1 MRFEKVSY
9 EQFAADMEKWMP
21 DMSKLLYKRFYDRVT
36 LPKRQTKGS
45 AGYDF
50 VTPVRIMLEP
60 GQQAVIP
67 SGIRAV
73 FSDEELETWHLEVFI
88 RSSLAIKRGLNII
101 NQVEII
107 DADYFK
113 GENGGDILLALKN
126 TNRKIIDIEP
136 GERICQG
143 IFKIHGL
150 TSDDD
155 AEGHRSGGVGS
166 TGKQ

>member
-1 MRFEKVSY
+1 MKFEKVSFD
-9 EQFAADMEKWMP
+9 QFAADMEKWMP
-21 DMSKLLYKRFYDRVT
+21 ERWWEMYEVYYNSAK

-45 AGYDF
+45 AGYDI
-50 VTPVRIMLEP
+50 VSPMRLILEP
-60 GQQAVIP
+60 GEQVVIP

-73 FSDEELETWHLEVFI
+73 FSEEELETWHLEVFV
-88 RSSLAIKRGLNII
+88 RSSVAIKRGLNII

-107 DADYFK
+107 DADYFQ

-126 TNRKIIDIEP
+126 TSRKIIEIEP

-166 TGKQ
+166 TGRQ

>member
-1 MRFEKVSY
+1 
-9 EQFAADMEKWMP
+9 
-21 DMSKLLYKRFYDRVT
+21 
-36 LPKRQTKGS
+36 
-45 AGYDF
+45 
-50 VTPVRIMLEP
+50 MLEP

-73 FSDEELETWHLEVFI
+73 FSEEELETWHLEVFV

-107 DADYFK
+107 DADYFQ

-126 TNRKIIDIEP
+126 TSRKIIDIAPE
-136 GERICQG
+136 ERICQG

>member
-1 MRFEKVSY
+1 MRFEKVSF
-9 EQFAADMEKWMP
+9 EQFSADMEKWMQ
-21 DMSKLLYKRFYDRVT
+21 DFSWEMHEVYYDSVK

-45 AGYDF
+45 AGYDIAS
-50 VTPVRIMLEP
+50 PMRLIIEP
-60 GQQAVIP
+60 GEQVVIP

-73 FSDEELETWHLEVFI
+73 FSDEELETWHLEVFAGQACQ
-88 RSSLAIKRGLNII
+88 SGEGLNIT

-107 DADYFK
+107 NADHFQ
-113 GENGGDILLALKN
+113 GENEGDILLALKN
-126 TNRKIIDIEP
+126 TSRKIIDIAQ

-150 TSDDD
+150 TTDDD

-166 TGKQ
+166 TGR

>member
-1 MRFEKVSY
+1 MRFEKVSF
-9 EQFAADMEKWMP
+9 EQFAEDMEKWMP
-21 DMSKLLYKRFYDRVT
+21 ELSWEMHEVYYDSVK

-45 AGYDF
+45 AGYDIAS
-50 VTPVRIMLEP
+50 PMRLIIEP
-60 GQQAVIP
+60 GEQVVIP

-73 FSDEELETWHLEVFI
+73 FSDEELETWHLEVFAGQACQ
-88 RSSLAIKRGLNII
+88 SGEGLNIT

-107 DADYFK
+107 NADHFQ
-113 GENGGDILLALKN
+113 GENEGDILLALKN
-126 TNRKIIDIEP
+126 TSRKIIDIAQ

-166 TGKQ
+166 TGR

>member
-1 MRFEKVSY
+1 MRFEKVSF
-9 EQFAADMEKWMP
+9 EQFSADMEQWML
-21 DMSKLLYKRFYDRVT
+21 DFNWEMHEVYYDSVK

-45 AGYDF
+45 AGYDIAS
-50 VTPVRIMLEP
+50 PMRLIIEP
-60 GQQAVIP
+60 GEQVVIP

-73 FSDEELETWHLEVFI
+73 FSDEELKTWHLEVFAGQACQ
-88 RSSLAIKRGLNII
+88 SGEGLNIT

-107 DADYFK
+107 NADHFQ
-113 GENGGDILLALKN
+113 GENEGDILLALKN
-126 TNRKIIDIEP
+126 TSRKIIDIAQ

-150 TSDDD
+150 TTDDD

-166 TGKQ
+166 TGR

>member
-1 MRFEKVSY
+1 MRFEKINF

-21 DMSKLLYKRFYDRVT
+21 DRFRLRFKDDYEKVT

-50 VTPVRIMLEP
+50 VTPVRIILEP

-73 FSDEELETWHLEVFI
+73 FSDEELETWHLEVFV
-88 RSSLAIKRGLNII
+88 RSSIGLKKGGILPNS
-101 NQVEII
+101 VAII
-107 DADYFK
+107 DADYFQ

-126 TNRKIIDIEP
+126 TSRKIIDIAPE
-136 GERICQG
+136 ERICQG

-155 AEGHRSGGVGS
+155 AEGHKSGGVGS

>member
-9 EQFAADMEKWMP
+9 EQFAADLEKWMP
-21 DMSKLLYKRFYDRVT
+21 ELSWEMHEVYYDSIK

-45 AGYDF
+45 AGYDIAS
-50 VTPVRIMLEP
+50 TLRMILMP

-73 FSDEELETWHLEVFI
+73 FTDEELKTWHLEVFI

-107 DADYFK
+107 DADYFQ

-126 TNRKIIDIEP
+126 TSRKIIEIAP

-150 TSDDD
+150 TTDDD
-155 AEGHRSGGVGS
+155 AEGFRSGGVGS
-166 TGKQ
+166 TGR

>member
-1 MRFEKVSY
+1 MKFEKVSFD
-9 EQFAADMEKWMP
+9 QFAADMEKWMP
-21 DMSKLLYKRFYDRVT
+21 DMSKMLYKRFYDRVT

-60 GQQAVIP
+60 GQQVVIP

-73 FSDEELETWHLEVFI
+73 FSDEELETWHLEVFVPQ
-88 RSSLAIKRGLNII
+88 SVWIKQGGSVTNSVGIV
-101 NQVEII
+101 N
-107 DADYFK
+107 ADCFM

-126 TNRKIIDIEP
+126 TSRKIIDIAPE
-136 GERICQG
+136 ERICQG

-155 AEGHRSGGVGS
+155 AEGHRFGGVGS

>member
-1 MRFEKVSY
+1 MRFEKVSF
-9 EQFAADMEKWMP
+9 EQFVADMEKWMQ
-21 DMSKLLYKRFYDRVT
+21 DRFRLRFKDDYEKVT

-50 VTPVRIMLEP
+50 VTPVRIILEP
-60 GQQAVIP
+60 GQQAVIT

-73 FSDEELETWHLEVFI
+73 FSEEELETWHLEVCV

-107 DADYFK
+107 DADYFQ

-126 TNRKIIDIEP
+126 TSRKIIDIAP

-150 TSDDD
+150 TQDDD
-155 AEGHRSGGVGS
+155 EEGHRSGGVGS

>member
-1 MRFEKVSY
+1 MRFEKVSF

-21 DMSKLLYKRFYDRVT
+21 ELSWEMYEVYYDSVK

-45 AGYDF
+45 AGYDI
-50 VTPVRIMLEP
+50 VSPMRLILEP

-73 FSDEELETWHLEVFI
+73 FSEEELETWHLEVFI

-126 TNRKIIDIEP
+126 TSRKIIDIAPE
-136 GERICQG
+136 ERICQG

>member
-9 EQFAADMEKWMP
+9 DQFAADMEKWMP
-21 DMSKLLYKRFYDRVT
+21 DMSKMLYKRFYDRVT
-36 LPKRQTKGS
+36 LPKRQTAGS

-73 FSDEELETWHLEVFI
+73 FSEEELETWHLEVFV
-88 RSSLAIKRGLNII
+88 RSSIGLKKDGILPNS
-101 NQVEII
+101 VAII
-107 DADYFK
+107 DADYFQ

-126 TNRKIIDIEP
+126 TSRKIIDIAPE
-136 GERICQG
+136 ERICQG

>member
-1 MRFEKVSY
+1 MRFEKVSF
-9 EQFAADMEKWMP
+9 EQFAADMEKWMQELSWE
-21 DMSKLLYKRFYDRVT
+21 MHEVYYNSVK

-45 AGYDF
+45 AGYDIAS
-50 VTPVRIMLEP
+50 PMRLILLP

-73 FSDEELETWHLEVFI
+73 FTDEELETWHLEVFI
-88 RSSLAIKRGLNII
+88 RPSQAIKRGLNII
-101 NQVEII
+101 NQVKII
-107 DADYFK
+107 DADYFQ

-126 TNRKIIDIEP
+126 TSRKIIEIAP
-136 GERICQG
+136 GESICQG

-155 AEGHRSGGVGS
+155 AEGNRSGGVGS

>member
-9 EQFAADMEKWMP
+9 EEFASDMEKWMP
-21 DMSKLLYKRFYDRVT
+21 DMSSMLYERFYDRVR

-73 FSDEELETWHLEVFI
+73 FTDEELETWHLEVFV
-88 RSSLAIKRGLNII
+88 RSSVGIKQGGSVPNSVGI
-101 NQVEII
+101 V
-107 DADYFK
+107 DADYFM

-126 TNRKIIDIEP
+126 TNRKIIDIAA

-150 TSDDD
+150 TTDDD
-155 AEGHRSGGVGS
+155 AEGLRSGGVGS
-166 TGKQ
+166 TGR

>member
-9 EQFAADMEKWMP
+9 DQFAADMEKWMP

-36 LPKRQTKGS
+36 LPKRQTAGS

-50 VTPVRIMLEP
+50 VTPVRIILAP

-73 FSDEELETWHLEVFI
+73 FSDEELETWHLEIFV
-88 RSSLAIKRGLNII
+88 RSNIGLKTGAILPNS
-101 NQVEII
+101 VAII
-107 DADYFK
+107 DADYFQ
-113 GENGGDILLALKN
+113 GENGGDIMLALKN
-126 TNRKIIDIEP
+126 TNRKIINIAPE
-136 GERICQG
+136 ERICQG

-155 AEGHRSGGVGS
+155 TEGHRSGGVGS

>member
-1 MRFEKVSY
+1 MRFEKVSF

-36 LPKRQTKGS
+36 LPKRQTAGS

-73 FSDEELETWHLEVFI
+73 FSDEELETWHLEVFAGQACQS
-88 RSSLAIKRGLNII
+88 REGLNIT

-107 DADYFK
+107 NADHFQ

-126 TNRKIIDIEP
+126 TNRKIIDIAA